1 MSYRIRAAVSADE
14 ERIRELYLE
23 MMQAVYHTV
32 DVKGYGDEDL
42 ERFWSES
49 EDRIYVAEDDRV
61 IAFISAEVHH
71 DHGTYIYLNDLSVTE
86 SQRNRGIGTTLIR
99 ISESFA
105 QEKGASAVLM
115 HVEKTNELAMSLY
128 ERLGY
133 SVYRDDGHRFLLIK
147 HIDRGGTDMKALVV
161 NCSPVKTGATA
172 EITKIVQKAL
182 KDRYET
188 KCICIDDYAFSF
200 CTGCRSCHGT
210 AECIFSD
217 DVTMIMNEFDEADII
232 VCVSPSYWADVPGQ
246 FKAFIDRC
254 TPWCNTHEPYAR
266 LRSGK
271 KGYAIALR
279 TGPGMKECERIIQTI
294 EHFYGHLEIETAG
307 HLGLTSIEYRENVE
321 PRKQEIIDFCNKI

>member
-49 EDRIYVAEDDRV
+49 DDRIYVAEDDRV

-86 SQRNRGIGTTLIR
+86 SQRNRGIGTALIR

-133 SVYRDDGHRFLLIK
+133 SVYRDDGHRILLIK
-147 HIDRGGTDMKALVV
+147 HIDR
-161 NCSPVKTGATA
+161 
-172 EITKIVQKAL
+172 
-182 KDRYET
+182 
-188 KCICIDDYAFSF
+188 
-200 CTGCRSCHGT
+200 
-210 AECIFSD
+210 
-217 DVTMIMNEFDEADII
+217 
-232 VCVSPSYWADVPGQ
+232 
-246 FKAFIDRC
+246 
-254 TPWCNTHEPYAR
+254 
-266 LRSGK
+266 
-271 KGYAIALR
+271 
-279 TGPGMKECERIIQTI
+279 KEQI
-294 EHFYGHLEIETAG
+294 
-307 HLGLTSIEYRENVE
+307 
-321 PRKQEIIDFCNKI
+321 